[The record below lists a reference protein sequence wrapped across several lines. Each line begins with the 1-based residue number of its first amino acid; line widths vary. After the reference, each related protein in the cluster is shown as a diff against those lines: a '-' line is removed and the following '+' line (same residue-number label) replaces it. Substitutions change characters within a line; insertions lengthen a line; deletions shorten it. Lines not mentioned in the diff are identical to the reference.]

1 MKNIQNWENFNE
13 GRREK
18 MAKTGNKKPETKE
31 DRKLQTRDEIIKL
44 LKNRKDIKVK
54 NDGANDLKISLED
67 KHIIQVM
74 IRDEKITIENKTIE
88 DKKKNEKEFD
98 YKQWGKIK
106 TELSNIIKSCK

>member
-18 MAKTGNKKPETKE
+18 MAKTGNKKVETKE
-31 DRKLQTRDEIIKL
+31 DKKLQTRDDITDL
-44 LKNRKDIKVK
+44 LKSREDIKVK

-88 DKKKNEKEFD
+88 DKKKSKKEFK
-98 YKQWGKIK
+98 YEEWGKIK
-106 TELSNIIKSCK
+106 KELSNIIKSCK

>member
-18 MAKTGNKKPETKE
+18 MAKTGNKKVETKE
-31 DRKLQTRDEIIKL
+31 DKKLQTRDDITDL
-44 LKNRKDIKVK
+44 LKSREDIKVK

-88 DKKKNEKEFD
+88 DKKKSKKDFD
-98 YKQWGKIK
+98 YEQGGKVK
-106 TELSNIIKSCK
+106 KELSNIIKSCK